1 MEDVKLNIGSYI
13 IIRTVLQSSDY
24 VAVILLTG
32 AENTSGFQGSQ
43 LWLLLFE
50 SRLGK
55 ENCYQFI
62 QLCQRN

>member
-50 SRLGK
+50 SRLVK